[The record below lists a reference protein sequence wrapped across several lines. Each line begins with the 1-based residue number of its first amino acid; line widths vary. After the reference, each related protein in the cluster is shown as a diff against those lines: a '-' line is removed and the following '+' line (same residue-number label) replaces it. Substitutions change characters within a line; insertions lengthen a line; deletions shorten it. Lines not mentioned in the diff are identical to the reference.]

1 MSITQN
7 LFNNF
12 NRRSNH
18 LLKWNLEWECQL
30 MVGKKE
36 ERKMIDIRLLL
47 FFLALNLV
55 FLIRLK
61 ILILKTHL
69 EIKRYRVNSTIIIRI
84 WNHLWVVLIRMKIFL
99 KLKKMLK
106 LWKPLFVSRIFKKIR
121 LLELWMLWSWLP

>member
-1 MSITQN
+1 
-7 LFNNF
+7 
-12 NRRSNH
+12 
-18 LLKWNLEWECQL
+18 
-30 MVGKKE
+30 
-36 ERKMIDIRLLL
+36 MIDIRLLL

-55 FLIRLK
+55 FLMRLK

-69 EIKRYRVNSTIIIRI
+69 EIKRYRVNSMIIIPI